1 MSPDSPTGRLSGRVA
16 VVTGAARGIGRATTL
31 RLVADGASV
40 VVNDLDGDPLAEL
53 VEEVQARGGS
63 AVATIGNT
71 AEPAVAGDLV
81 GAGLDAFGTVDI
93 VVNNA
98 GTTRDRMFHNL
109 TAADLDTALDA
120 NLRTA
125 WQTTQAALAVMR
137 PAAKHELELHGA
149 VDHQRKIVFTSSVA
163 ALTGNPGQAN
173 YTAAKGALIAL
184 TKTLAQ
190 ELGPFGINVN
200 AVAPGFI
207 DTRLTATAAAPGDLG
222 IPENVRTSIRGMIA
236 LGRFG
241 KPEDIASATA
251 FLVSPEAD
259 YVSGITLPVTGG
271 QFGGMG

>member
-1 MSPDSPTGRLSGRVA
+1 VA
-16 VVTGAARGIGRATTL
+16 VVSGAGRGIGRATVL

-40 VVNDLDGDPLAEL
+40 VVNDLDAEPLAAL
-53 VEEVQARGGS
+53 VDEVLSSGGS
-63 AVATIGNT
+63 AV
-71 AEPAVAGDLV
+71 PLV
-81 GAGLDAFGTVDI
+81 GDTSSADVARLLITSAVEHFGSIDI

-109 TAADLDTALDA
+109 SPDDLDAALDA

-125 WQTTQAALAVMR
+125 WHTTQAALEVMR
-137 PAAKHELELHGA
+137 PAAKAEIAANGR
-149 VDHQRKIVFTSSVA
+149 VDHQRKIVFTASVA

-190 ELGPFGINVN
+190 ELGPIGINVN

-207 DTRLTATAAAPGDLG
+207 QTRLTTAKSELGGLG
-222 IPENVRTSIRGMIA
+222 IPEEIRESIRGMIA

-241 KPEDIASATA
+241 EPEEVANVTA
-251 FLVSPEAD
+251 FLVSPDSD
-259 YVSGITLPVTGG
+259 YVSGVTLPVTGG